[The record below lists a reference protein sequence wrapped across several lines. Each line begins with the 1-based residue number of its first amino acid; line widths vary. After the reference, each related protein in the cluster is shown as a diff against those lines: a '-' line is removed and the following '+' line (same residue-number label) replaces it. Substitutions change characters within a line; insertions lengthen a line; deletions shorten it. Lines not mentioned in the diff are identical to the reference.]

1 MTQDI
6 QLSSIF
12 KEVTKVLKANRQELN
27 DADEYNHNHGSN
39 MVKTFSLLQKAV
51 ESVKDKPL
59 PKSDHASKTLRAE
72 SNSGLL
78 SCMLMAWRKLHVSL

>member
-39 MVKTFSLLQKAV
+39 MVKTFSLLQKLFKA
-51 ESVKDKPL
+51 SRTNQLPSNLTMPAKPCVI
-59 PKSDHASKTLRAE
+59 RAQVA
-72 SNSGLL
+72 LL
-78 SCMLMAWRKLHVSL
+78 SCMLMACASFT